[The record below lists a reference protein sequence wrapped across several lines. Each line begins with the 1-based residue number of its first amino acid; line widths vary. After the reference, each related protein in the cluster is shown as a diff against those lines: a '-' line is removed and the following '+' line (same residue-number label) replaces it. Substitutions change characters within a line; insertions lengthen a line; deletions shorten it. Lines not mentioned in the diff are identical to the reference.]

1 MKKGN
6 LVSVTK
12 PIAPMGGASKSGG
25 NLGGLMGDADA
36 AGVAVKQTEGVS
48 VGSPS
53 LTTPSTSIGGSK
65 SQSSYGAKVGKADV
79 VSPSK

>member
-12 PIAPMGGASKSGG
+12 PISGALKASKDGG
-25 NLGGLMGDADA
+25 SLGGLMGDAA
-36 AGVAVKQTEGVS
+36 NAGVAVKQTEGVS
-48 VGSPS
+48 VGSPNLS
-53 LTTPSTSIGGSK
+53 TPSSSIGGSK